1 MSEKMQM
8 DKNKSLEISHQED
21 DGDGKKKKKP
31 KKYKGQ
37 PWAKE
42 GPPDPFKVLDSLPEE
57 KQQEIQRAL
66 HLFSLSQ
73 GPPKSLKE
81 AHKHKFSF
89 WNSQPV
95 PKIGEEVR
103 THGPIQSE
111 KPNIRQESYSLPE
124 GFCWDS
130 LDLDT
135 AEQLGELCTLLNENY
150 TAEDDNTLRF
160 YYSPEF
166 LLWAL
171 CPPGWQPEWH
181 CGVRVNSNK
190 KLVGFIS
197 AVPATVKIYDVEKK
211 MVEVNFLCVHKKLRS
226 KRMAPVLIREIT
238 RRVQQQGLYQALYS
252 ASVVLPTPVTSC
264 RHWFRS
270 LNPRKLIELNFSSLP
285 RHMNLQRACK
295 LNRLPE
301 MTKTAGLRLMT
312 LADVP
317 KVYDLLREYLKDF
330 HLLPI
335 LNKEDTQHWF
345 LPRDG
350 IIDTYVVEGL
360 GGVIT
365 DMVSFYTMTSTVLNH
380 LIHRSLKSAH
390 ALYTVTTVTPLQ
402 QLMEDVLVIAK
413 ARRYDVFIA
422 LDVMRNKEFL
432 EPLKFTQ
439 GDNTTHYYLYNW
451 TCPNITPDKVT
462 TVLQISV

>member
-1 MSEKMQM
+1 MPENIHMAEDKSPEKSSE
-8 DKNKSLEISHQED
+8 
-21 DGDGKKKKKP
+21 GDVAGKKKKKP
-31 KKYKGQ
+31 KKNKGQ
-37 PWAKE
+37 TWAKE
-42 GPPDPFKVLDSLPEE
+42 GPLDPFKLLDALPEQ

-66 HLFSLSQ
+66 HLFSLGQ

-81 AHKHKFSF
+81 AHKHNFRF

-95 PKIGEEVR
+95 TKIGEEV
-103 THGPIQSE
+103 TSHGPIQSE
-111 KPNIRQESYSLPE
+111 KPNIRQECYSLPE
-124 GFCWDS
+124 GFSWDTM
-130 LDLDT
+130 DLENT
-135 AEQLGELCTLLNENY
+135 EQLGELCTLLNENY

-160 YYSPEF
+160 YYSSEF

-171 CPPGWQPEWH
+171 CPPGWQSEWH
-181 CGVRVNSNK
+181 CGVRVDSNK

-197 AVPATVKIYDVEKK
+197 AVPATVKIYDTEKK

-226 KRMAPVLIREIT
+226 KRMTPVLIREIT
-238 RRVQQQGLYQALYS
+238 RRVQQQGLYQAVYS

-264 RHWFRS
+264 RYWHRP

-285 RHMNLQRACK
+285 RHMTLQRALK

-301 MTKTAGLRLMT
+301 TTKTAGLRLMT
-312 LADVP
+312 LDDVP
-317 KVYDLLREYLKDF
+317 KVQDLLREYLKDF

-335 LNKEDTQHWF
+335 LNKEETQHWF

-350 IIDTYVVEGL
+350 ITDTYVVEGL

-365 DMVSFYTMTSTVLNH
+365 DMVSFYIMSSTVLNH
-380 LIHRSLKSAH
+380 HTHRNLKAAY
-390 ALYTVTTVTPLQ
+390 ALYTVSTGTPLQ
-402 QLMEDVLVIAK
+402 QLMEDVLIIAK
-413 ARRYDVFIA
+413 ARGFDVFTA

-439 GDNTTHYYLYNW
+439 GDNTMHYYLYNW
-451 TCPNITPDKVT
+451 SCPNITPDKVGM
-462 TVLQISV
+462 VLK